1 MYVYRGMRG
10 SDLPPQRESAQTGRG
25 WERRGETRRS
35 EENGKAREISKIS
48 AKARIIKGSA
58 VRKAW
63 GEGRVEEAE

>member
-10 SDLPPQRESAQTGRG
+10 NAERKRERESAQTRRG

-58 VRKAW
+58 MRKA
-63 GEGRVEEAE
+63 